1 MCNITANKF
10 FKGRSFSIISSL
22 SNLFINNKWNKLSLK
37 NMMTHYIQHAKSI
50 YAFQKVLTYL
60 KIFIIVKKFNKLKK
74 IEHVKFA
81 KRKIWELILIQKG
94 TRLKEKAQ

>member
-1 MCNITANKF
+1 
-10 FKGRSFSIISSL
+10 
-22 SNLFINNKWNKLSLK
+22 
-37 NMMTHYIQHAKSI
+37 MTHYIQHAKLI

-81 KRKIWELILIQKG
+81 KRKIQELTLIQKG
-94 TRLKEKAQ
+94 TRLKEKAQQHAVQIVIDKQSNYERFYYKKVYIFYF